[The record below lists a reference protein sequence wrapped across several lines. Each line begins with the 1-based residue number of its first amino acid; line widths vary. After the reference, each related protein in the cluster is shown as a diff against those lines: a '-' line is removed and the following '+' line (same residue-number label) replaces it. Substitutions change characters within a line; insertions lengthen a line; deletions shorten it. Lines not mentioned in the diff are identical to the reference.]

1 MFVKICGITNLEDAL
16 LSVECG
22 ADAVGLIF
30 ADSPRRI
37 DPLRARKIAMH
48 MKGRARLVGVFCDM
62 NPDAVREISDLCML
76 DLLQFHGNESSG
88 YCSMFS
94 GRAIKAVRFKSREDL
109 RDISSYVVEFVLVDS
124 AISGETCDW
133 SILKEYRLDD
143 KKLILA
149 GGLNPDNVAAAIE
162 QVMPFGVDSSSGVEA
177 CVGKKDPMK
186 VREFITRAKA
196 AAQLAR
202 EEKFT

>member
-62 NPDAVREISDLCML
+62 SPDAVREISDLCML

-88 YCSMFS
+88 YCSMFR
-94 GRAIKAVRFKSREDL
+94 GRAIKAVRLKSSEDL
-109 RDISSYVVEFVLVDS
+109 RDISSYDVEFVLVDS
-124 AISGETCDW
+124 AKSGETCDW
-133 SILKEYRLDD
+133 SILKECQLDD

-149 GGLNPDNVAAAIE
+149 GGLNSDNVAAAIE

-177 CVGKKDPMK
+177 CVGKKDPLK
-186 VREFITRAKA
+186 VKEFITRAKA

-202 EEKFT
+202 EGKFT